1 MYCRT
6 HHLCVLIA
14 LTSLFVA
21 PSLML
26 GATLEV
32 DADGRASYAT
42 IQAAVNAAADGDT
55 VVLRPGTYTGAGNRD
70 IDLRRKAISI
80 QSTDPG
86 DVDIVEATV
95 IDCQGTVTDPHRG
108 FDAVDFNGEISGL
121 TITGGV
127 ASDGGAIYCQNSDLI
142 LAHCR
147 ILDNATL
154 SGEAQAESDGGSGGG
169 VYSLNSTL
177 EIIDCLVSG
186 NATGAGMES
195 RDATAGSG
203 GDGGGVYVMGSALHI
218 ADSAIADNTTGA
230 GGSGAVGGQG
240 GRGAGLYA
248 TQATIDRCIVEGN
261 TCGAGG
267 DSTDTGRGTGGPGGD
282 GGGVFCQTSVEMSNS
297 LLVGNRCGPG
307 GDGVTG
313 GDNGRGG
320 GIWCASGRIEHC
332 TIADNV
338 AVKRRSWLITDR
350 TDELGAGVLCSA
362 DTTIDNSI
370 LWGNA
375 PDQMVGQN
383 CSLVTYSNIEEGV
396 CSDTRSNIAIDPLF
410 VQSGHWV
417 DASDSETIVEPGDAG
432 AVWASGNYRL
442 SGTSPCINAGDPAHA
457 GDADETDLE
466 GQRRAFGV
474 ATDMGAYE
482 AQGLMPVYRFVSP
495 QTGKYF
501 YTPLE
506 DERDNLIDNFSGT
519 WTPEGIAYYVHLG
532 ATDDDLMP
540 VYRFWSPRSGSHFWT
555 INEAEKDRLIDQYSD
570 AWTFEGL
577 AFYAYPEWSQPED
590 SKPVYR
596 FWSASLGA
604 HFYTIDE
611 NEKQR
616 FINTMAGVWTYES
629 VAWYAYDA
637 PSTDAPDEP
646 DDPGDPGETPETP
659 SDGGVYEFSG
669 GTDAVT
675 YVLELKAYLDGRE
688 AQLDTTRVEFAP
700 AFSRMQMAVDFDGLT
715 AELTELHTESEFLA
729 HSVIVNEI
737 GGRIELPVDLYL
749 YGFFDASVVRGPY
762 AIDPR
767 ALSFPTAPDSS
778 AGADGDV
785 FTITGAATVEREK
798 FDASAVLNPTAFAT
812 DGAATF
818 MNSDGSGRL
827 DVSMTGAFQ
836 WRRSGQ
842 EALLLDAP
850 IRGHVVQL
858 YVTSVEV
865 KTTGQWLGKRAQGD
879 EK

>member
-1 MYCRT
+1 MHCRT
-6 HHLCVLIA
+6 HYLCVLIA
-14 LTSLFVA
+14 LMSLLAA

-42 IQAAVNAAADGDT
+42 IQAAVDAAADGDT

-70 IDLRRKAISI
+70 IDLQRKAITI
-80 QSTDPG
+80 QSTDPE
-86 DVDIVEATV
+86 DADIVSAT
-95 IDCQGTVTDPHRG
+95 ILDCQGTVHDPHRG
-108 FDAVDFNGEISGL
+108 FDAVDFSGEISGL
-121 TITGGV
+121 TVTGGV
-127 ASDGGAIYCQNSDLI
+127 ASDGGAIYCYNSDLI
-142 LAHCR
+142 LTHCR

-154 SGEAQAESDGGSGGG
+154 SGEARGESDGGSGGG
-169 VYSLNSTL
+169 IYGLDSTV
-177 EIIDCLVSG
+177 EIIDCLISG

-195 RDATAGSG
+195 RDATGGSG
-203 GDGGGVYVMGSALHI
+203 GH
-218 ADSAIADNTTGA
+218 
-230 GGSGAVGGQG
+230 
-240 GRGAGLYA
+240 GAGLYA
-248 TQATIDRCIVEGN
+248 TQATIDRCIIQGN

-282 GGGVFCQTSVEMSNS
+282 GGGVFCQVSLEISNS
-297 LLVGNRCGPG
+297 LLVGNRCGLG
-307 GDGVTG
+307 GDGATV
-313 GDNGRGG
+313 GDNGQGG
-320 GIWCASGRIEHC
+320 GIWCGSGRIDHC

-338 AVKRRSWLITDR
+338 AVQRRSWLITD
-350 TDELGAGVLCSA
+350 TMDDLGAGVFCSA
-362 DTTIDNSI
+362 DTTITNAI
-370 LWGNA
+370 VWGNT
-375 PDQMVGQN
+375 PDQLLGQD
-383 CSLVTYSNIEEGV
+383 CSLVTYSNIEGGV
-396 CSDTRSNIAIDPLF
+396 CSDSRSNIAIDPLF
-410 VQSGHWV
+410 VLAGHWA
-417 DASDSETIVEPGDAG
+417 DASDPAVTVEPEEDG
-432 AVWASGNYRL
+432 AVWTSGNYRL
-442 SGTSPCINAGDPAHA
+442 SGTSPCIDAGDPAHA
-457 GDADETDLE
+457 GDADETDIE
-466 GQRRAFGV
+466 GQGRAFGA

-506 DERDNLIDNFSGT
+506 AERDNLIDNFSGT
-519 WTPEGIAYYVHLG
+519 WTLEGIAYYVYLR

-555 INEAEKDRLIDQYSD
+555 IDEAEKDRLIDQYSD
-570 AWTFEGL
+570 AWTYETL

-590 SKPVYR
+590 AKPVYR

-675 YVLELKAYLDGRE
+675 YVLDLKAYLDGRE
-688 AQLDTTRVEFAP
+688 APLDTTRVEFAP